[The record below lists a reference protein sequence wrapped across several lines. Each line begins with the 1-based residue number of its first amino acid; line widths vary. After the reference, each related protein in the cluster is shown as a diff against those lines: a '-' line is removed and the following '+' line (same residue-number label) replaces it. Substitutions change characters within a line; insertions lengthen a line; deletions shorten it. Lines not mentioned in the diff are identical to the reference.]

1 MEKEKKKL
9 KIKIFD
15 KVFIL
20 VVEDEIIGKEAAN
33 YVDKMMRELHK
44 EMPTESFQQ
53 IALLCALNISYELFD
68 IKKNGFKNIDK
79 IKEKIDQIKLL
90 FSVENDNPSM

>member
-9 KIKIFD
+9 KVKIFD
-15 KVFIL
+15 KEFIV
-20 VVEDEIIGKEAAN
+20 VVENEIIGKESAE
-33 YVDKMMRELHK
+33 YVDKMMNELHR
-44 EMPTESFQQ
+44 EMPAESFQQ

-68 IKKNGFKNIDK
+68 IKKNGFNNIDK

-90 FSVENDNPSM
+90 FSAENDNPSI